1 MPHRALAIANFRVSS
16 DEQLL
21 NGSIPRQEAAVRKA
35 SNILEAD
42 IVRAWSGSVSSK
54 KWNNIE
60 RKDLE
65 EMIAECKKNKR
76 IKYAIFDEVDR
87 FMRSM
92 LEIGYFIV
100 EFKKLGVEVK
110 FASQPDLKTDTAADT
125 LMLMLEA
132 FKAEGSNEE
141 RQRKSIKGLTEAI
154 TNGKWPFQ
162 PKAGYRKGYVSGVP
176 EIDPVRGFPLREAM
190 LSMVEYRATP
200 TEALLQLNKSDFVKG
215 RSKYKMDKFRAI
227 CTHSFYAGVVEMHK
241 QVKHRNENGLHE
253 PLITMEQHLKLL
265 DIFAKK
271 KKSQS
276 GPRKN
281 GNPEYPLSN
290 VVFCQ
295 KCESEKYGRFVG
307 FAVNNGKN
315 KERMYHKYRCRS
327 CGDYFTRDA
336 LHEDVSSYIGE
347 YQITEQGRTELVQA
361 LNAVWKARR
370 KTAEV
375 EKLRLARDIVALRQ
389 LIDNRVD
396 AAIQPENLSI
406 KSDIMRKIEDDKQR
420 LAELEQQ
427 HENYDK
433 DDLVEKERFITFALR
448 YAENMERHFIKLP
461 KPRLLQCKQ
470 MLFPAGFWID
480 TNRKVYTP
488 ELSILTRLASNKK
501 DLPDIEKSFMVR
513 TKIFISNY

>member
-1 MPHRALAIANFRVSS
+1 MPTKALAIANFRVSS
-16 DEQLL
+16 DEQLQ
-21 NGSIPRQEAAVRKA
+21 NGSIPRQETAVRKA
-35 SNILEAD
+35 SEVLEAD
-42 IVRAWSGSVSSK
+42 VVRTWSGSVSSK

-154 TNGKWPFQ
+154 ANGKWPFQ
-162 PKAGYRKGYVSGVP
+162 PKAGYRKGYVNGVP
-176 EIDPVRGFPLREAM
+176 EIDEVRGLPLREAM
-190 LSMVEYRATP
+190 LSIAEYRATP
-200 TEALLQLNKSDFVKG
+200 TEALAQLNKSDFVKG
-215 RSKYKMDKFRAI
+215 RAKYKMDKFRAI
-227 CTHSFYAGVVEMHK
+227 CTHPFYAGVVEMSK
-241 QVKHRNENGLHE
+241 QVKYRNENGLHE
-253 PLITMEQHLKLL
+253 PLITMEQHLKLVE
-265 DIFAKK
+265 IFAKK
-271 KKSQS
+271 KKTQS

-281 GNPEYPLSN
+281 GNPDYPLSN
-290 VVFCQ
+290 IVHCK
-295 KCESEKYGRFVG
+295 KCINEKYGRYVG
-307 FAVNNGKN
+307 FNNDNGVN
-315 KERMYHKYRCRS
+315 KERVYHRYRCRS
-327 CGDYFTRDA
+327 CGRYSTRDE
-336 LHEDVSSYIGE
+336 LHSSVSSYIGE
-347 YQITEQGRTELVQA
+347 YQITEYGRTELIQA

-370 KTAEV
+370 KTAEA
-375 EKLRLARDIVALRQ
+375 EKLRLARDIASLRQ

-396 AAIQPENLSI
+396 AAIQPENQSI
-406 KSDIMRKIEDDKQR
+406 KGDIMRKIENEKLR

-427 HENYDK
+427 HEDYDR
-433 DDLVEKERFITFALR
+433 DDLAEKERFITFALEH
-448 YAENMERHFIKLP
+448 AENMERHFIKLP
-461 KPRLLQCKQ
+461 KSRLLQCKQ

-480 TNRKVYTP
+480 GNNKVYTP

-501 DLPDIEKSFMVR
+501 DSPETEKSFMVR
-513 TKIFISNY
+513 VRRL